1 MKIYPIFISTLL
13 LFHGAQVNGQLS
25 FKFKETKFD
34 FGKIKQGS
42 PAEKEF
48 RVTNLG
54 KEPIYI
60 FHVNSTGGGAC
71 PSFRS
76 KDPIHPG
83 KSGYVMV
90 RYDTNRIGPFH
101 RTSTATI
108 GNGTTTE
115 YIPLIIIGEV
125 IYKSKTGSLNKE
137 NAKTNE

>member
-1 MKIYPIFISTLL
+1 MKIYPIFIITLL
-13 LFHGAQVNGQLS
+13 LFHGAKVNGQFS

-34 FGKIKQGS
+34 FGKIYDGS

-60 FHVNSTGGGAC
+60 FHVNSTGGGAY
-71 PSFRS
+71 PSFWT
-76 KDPIHPG
+76 KGPIRPG
-83 KSGYVMV
+83 KYGYVRV
-90 RYDTNRIGPFH
+90 KYDTNNRIGPFH

-108 GNGTTTE
+108 GNGNTTE

-125 IYKSKTGSLNKE
+125 IRKPKTDSIKKSIPEK
-137 NAKTNE
+137 